1 MFPSA
6 PEPFLDLS
14 TGINPHAYPFAPPPP
29 AAFARLPEPEDEWAL
44 RAVAAARYGV
54 PDAGWVAAAPGSQIL
69 ISVLPRLL
77 ECRRAV
83 ILSPTYGEHEAAWSA
98 RGVPVRA
105 VADER
110 ALDEAAASGAA
121 VVLCNP
127 NNPDGRRLG
136 RDRLAALAARCAAC
150 GGTLLVDE
158 AFADLE
164 PDLPSAATLLPSAG
178 LLVLRSF
185 GKSYG
190 LAGLRLGF
198 LLAEPAVIVRLQGL
212 LGPWAVGGPAIAI
225 GAQALAD
232 RDWTR
237 GMTVTLGLAAD
248 RLDRLLRHVGL
259 EPLGGTRLFRLGAAP
274 DAGALFDRLGVCGIL
289 VRRFEAM
296 PGWLRFGIPADEAA
310 WTRLA
315 DALAPGGSP
324 PAG

>member
-14 TGINPHAYPFAPPPP
+14 TGINPHAYPFTPPGP
-29 AAFARLPEPEDEWAL
+29 AAFARLPEPEDEGAL
-44 RAVAAARYGV
+44 RAVAAARYGG
-54 PDAGWVAAAPGSQIL
+54 PDASWVAAAPGSQIL

-77 ECRRAV
+77 DCRRAV
-83 ILSPTYGEHEAAWSA
+83 ILSPTYGEHEAVWSA
-98 RGVPVRA
+98 HGIPVRA
-105 VADER
+105 VADVR
-110 ALDEAAASGAA
+110 ALEEAAAAGTAL
-121 VVLCNP
+121 VLCNP

-136 RDRLAALAARCAAC
+136 RDLLAGLAARSAAC

-164 PDLPSAATLLPSAG
+164 PDIASAATLLPSAG

-198 LLAEPAVIVRLQGL
+198 LLAEPAVIVRLQRL

-232 RDWTR
+232 HDWIR
-237 GMTVTLGLAAD
+237 EMTATLGLAAD
-248 RLDRLLRHVGL
+248 HLDRLLRQAGL
-259 EPLGGTRLFRLGAAP
+259 EPLGGTRLFRLCAAP
-274 DAGALFDRLGVCGIL
+274 DAGALFDRLGARGIL
-289 VRRFEAM
+289 VRRFEAT

-315 DALAPGGSP
+315 GALT
-324 PAG
+324 PAGSSPAG